1 MRHVLTGLVASV
13 LLAGCGFLSTSP
25 PQPPGT
31 VELPRNVPL
40 TPPESTIANL
50 QEAFRVGSAA
60 AYMRSIQDSTA
71 TDPVHF
77 TAEFSPT
84 EALELGNG
92 ISDPAVLALLNGG
105 WHEEQ
110 ERNAMNSVMSTIDPQ
125 HPSANRFTY
134 TLVKTADLEYRI
146 YYVAS
151 VSLGSLSQI
160 KGSADLKLH
169 LNATGN
175 YKISLW
181 RDFPDSTVGRPTRS
195 YFGALRFIN
204 RTQ

>member
-1 MRHVLTGLVASV
+1 MRHALMLLLATAA
-13 LLAGCGFLSTSP
+13 LAGCGFLSTSP

-60 AYMRSIQDSTA
+60 AYTRSIQDSTA

-77 TAEFSPT
+77 TAEFDPT
-84 EALELGNG
+84 EVLELSNG

-105 WHEEQ
+105 WHEDQ
-110 ERNAMNSVMSTIDPQ
+110 ERNALNSVMSTIPADQPN
-125 HPSANRFTY
+125 ANRFTY

-146 YYVAS
+146 NYVLS
-151 VSLGSLSQI
+151 VSLGSVSQI
-160 KGSADLKLH
+160 KGSADLKLR

-175 YKISLW
+175 YKIYLW
-181 RDFPDSTVGRPTRS
+181 RDFPEIEAGRPARS